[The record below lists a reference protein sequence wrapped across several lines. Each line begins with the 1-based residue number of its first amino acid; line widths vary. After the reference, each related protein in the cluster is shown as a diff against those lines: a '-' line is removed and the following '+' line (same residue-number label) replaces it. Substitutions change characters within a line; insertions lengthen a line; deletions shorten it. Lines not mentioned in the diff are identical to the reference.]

1 MDTPYSFMGTLF
13 RLQIATTKNELSHGN
28 TAREI
33 TDNIRFFCILNERLL
48 FIVLWN
54 SNNIRQFCNIT
65 IRNIGIGTI
74 MKYCLYDSDKLVE
87 IFQILFQNWR

>member
-13 RLQIATTKNELSHGN
+13 RLQIATTKNEMSHDN

-48 FIVLWN
+48 FIV
-54 SNNIRQFCNIT
+54 
-65 IRNIGIGTI
+65 
-74 MKYCLYDSDKLVE
+74 
-87 IFQILFQNWR
+87 